1 MLSVLHNIIVK
12 HSAYAAMLQYH
23 NHEIVN
29 CILIWSGWNAVCTFI
44 IYSEYIRGC
53 ECTVSSV
60 SFQMSHGNKAAVVKS
75 YLATVFT
82 EGSQQKNTH
91 EDGLN
96 VAIH

>member
-1 MLSVLHNIIVK
+1 MPFVLLSFTRNIFVGANVL
-12 HSAYAAMLQYH
+12 
-23 NHEIVN
+23 
-29 CILIWSGWNAVCTFI
+29 
-44 IYSEYIRGC
+44 
-53 ECTVSSV
+53 SSV